1 MGKHLQDSQL
11 KQINGESLI
20 GNGNI
25 VLATN
30 VDLNLKADKTYV
42 NETFGKV
49 KTVNDVLPDENGNVT
64 IESGGSSPLL
74 KKGTGNTTCYWLDG
88 NVEPTNSLVTDLRIN
103 GTTQLGFGAVVL
115 GGLSNNRAS
124 NSYDAVF
131 GGNTNTASGGN
142 SVVTGGQNNTASGQL
157 SSVSGGRYNQ
167 SSGQYSTVSGGNSN
181 RASGDYSTVT
191 GGISNTAFNYSET
204 VVGSYSTTG
213 TAQTSRVDGDPIFR
227 VGIGTATS
235 NRKDGFIVTNEGN
248 VELPEA
254 DTGITFT
261 SPNGSKFKLT
271 VGDDGQPIFTPL

>member
-64 IESGGSSPLL
+64 IESGGDSPIL
-74 KKGTGNTTCYWLDG
+74 KKGEGNTASYWLDG
-88 NVEPTNSLVTDLRIN
+88 NVEPTNTSVIDLRIG
-103 GTTQLGFGAVVL
+103 GTKKLGQYAVAL
-115 GGLSNNRAS
+115 GNR
-124 NSYDAVF
+124 
-131 GGNTNTASGGN
+131 GNTASSN
-142 SVVTGGQNNTASGQL
+142 
-157 SSVSGGRYNQ
+157 
-167 SSGQYSTVSGGNSN
+167 YSTVSGGGDNTASN
-181 RASGDYSTVT
+181 IYSTVS
-191 GGISNTAFNYSET
+191 GGSSNTASSNYSTVLGGLNNTAFNYNET
-204 VVGSYSTTG
+204 VVGMYSTTG
-213 TAQTSRVDGDPIFR
+213 IAQKTMVLGSPIFR
-227 VGIGTATS
+227 VGIGSGIATS

>member
-49 KTVNDVLPDENGNVT
+49 KTVNDVLPDENGNVVVA
-64 IESGGSSPLL
+64 ESPLIL
-74 KKGTGNTTCYWLDG
+74 TDKGVYGNLYISRNNLTI
-88 NVEPTNSLVTDLRIN
+88 PTSNWSVIDFRVR
-103 GTTQLGFGAVVL
+103 GSYQLGSKSVGIGGEGNEAMGSECVIIGGKYTTLNAMQATSLNSNSGEVQGQSSSIIGGLRLKALSNFSTVL
-115 GGLSNNRAS
+115 GGL
-124 NSYDAVF
+124 D
-131 GGNTNTASGGN
+131 NTAYHYG
-142 SVVTGGQNNTASGQL
+142 
-157 SSVSGGRYNQ
+157 
-167 SSGQYSTVSGGNSN
+167 
-181 RASGDYSTVT
+181 
-191 GGISNTAFNYSET
+191 ET
-204 VVGSYSTTG
+204 VIGIQSTSGIKETVWTLGS
-213 TAQTSRVDGDPIFR
+213 PIFR
-227 VGIGTATS
+227 IGIGTFNTS
-235 NRKDGFIVTNEGN
+235 DRRDGFIVTNEGN